1 MTLTKSPVTKTR
13 QADLVT
19 SDSDSVNSGFDSNAS
34 NVKRQ
39 KNPIKVK
46 KMKFIARSSRLDSEV
61 LNKEDNSFRG
71 FFTFFWI
78 SLVYYVLF
86 TCYKSYKSQGIIF
99 SLSFFFH
106 MTTDGLNLFTLD
118 MMMVISCFV
127 VVFLQKL
134 INYGLIPLELSII
147 VQHSWQSFWFF
158 SCLSTVY
165 IRDWPWV
172 QSGFFVMHSM
182 AMLMKQHSYLSVNR
196 EMKQKLTLKLL
207 KEKLKFTLISELKNN
222 SDILETTT
230 ENLKLKAEIDE
241 KIVVLEE
248 EIDDLMV
255 DLKNN
260 NTMFPAN
267 VTLFNFLDFLL
278 IPTLVYEIEYPRTKS
293 FRPFYFLEKVF
304 AIFGSFFL
312 LYLTAQQ
319 YILPTLEEI
328 PKLEFIE
335 TLFQLLFPFLIC
347 WFMIF
352 FIIFEGI
359 CNAFAELTLFA
370 DRDFYDDWW
379 NSTSF
384 EEFARKW
391 NKPVH
396 EFLLRHIYLE
406 SIRTYK
412 FSKRDATFFT
422 FFISSC
428 LHELVLVV
436 VGKKFRPYFFGFQ
449 MFQLPLIYLSKLSA
463 VREQKLLGNVVF
475 WFCMLLVSL
484 LYGHCS

>member
-147 VQHSWQSFWFF
+147 VH
-158 SCLSTVY
+158 TVY

-278 IPTLVYEIEYPRTKS
+278 IPTLVYEIEYPRTK
-293 FRPFYFLEKVF
+293 RPFYFLEKVF

-396 EFLLRHIYLE
+396 EFLL
-406 SIRTYK
+406 
-412 FSKRDATFFT
+412 
-422 FFISSC
+422 
-428 LHELVLVV
+428 
-436 VGKKFRPYFFGFQ
+436 
-449 MFQLPLIYLSKLSA
+449 LPLIYLSKLSA